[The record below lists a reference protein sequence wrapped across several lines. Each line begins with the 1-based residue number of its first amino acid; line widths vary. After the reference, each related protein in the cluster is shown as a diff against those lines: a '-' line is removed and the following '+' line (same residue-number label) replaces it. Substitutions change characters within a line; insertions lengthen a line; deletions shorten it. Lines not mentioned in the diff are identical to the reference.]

1 MQAYAK
7 QLQDSSS
14 LPPIETERISLNSH
28 SEVKKRRELMD
39 LASNDNGSI
48 NLAVLAKNVAGN
60 LYGSNE
66 RDNQNYKTSFV
77 NDSDS
82 AGSFLATGLSTVGP
96 NTAHNN
102 KRQQQSNY
110 AHQLEMDILKKNQQQ
125 TSDERISLKE
135 PPSSSRVRRDPSN
148 TTLRLNS
155 HDISTTDRLGIE
167 KFKREEYI
175 SMSEQDKYREPPS
188 SSRAPIIR
196 TTSPAGRMTSL
207 SIGDDE
213 SRKMAE
219 RAKKLDYSR
228 LLANDKKQKPI
239 EIERVPLSPRLRK
252 NLALKIYQKEQQEE
266 MQNRNIPSDS
276 MTQHLE
282 QRERLK
288 QNFQS
293 DPNENSKMRD
303 LLSQY
308 EVPSRHLAN
317 SNIDHFHIGYPQ
329 NRDFQQYSVNPQE
342 AAERSAAMRINRLGN
357 QESYQNSLR
366 DQIIQLSSRKENP
379 YDSTPKE
386 SPRDHY
392 SSILHGL
399 PTNWTTRASENVIRG
414 SEVNNNYS
422 NIQNRREINNN
433 NMNLPNPSDHIDIR
447 GLELLKQRQAPS
459 YINPNNPNE
468 SIYFGSQQKSLMV
481 PQDYTY

>member
-1 MQAYAK
+1 
-7 QLQDSSS
+7 
-14 LPPIETERISLNSH
+14 
-28 SEVKKRRELMD
+28 MD
-39 LASNDNGSI
+39 LASNDNGSV
-48 NLAVLAKNVAGN
+48 NLSVLAKNVAGN

-66 RDNQNYKTSFV
+66 RDNQNYKTGFV
-77 NDSDS
+77 NGSDS
-82 AGSFLATGLSTVGP
+82 AGSFLATGLSNVGP
-96 NTAHNN
+96 NTAHNI

-135 PPSSSRVRRDPSN
+135 PPVRRDPSN

-167 KFKREEYI
+167 RFKREEYL
-175 SMSEQDKYREPPS
+175 SLSEQDKYRNPIQ

-196 TTSPAGRMTSL
+196 SSSPAGRMTSL

-213 SRKMAE
+213 SRKMAD
-219 RAKKLDYSR
+219 RAKKMDYSR
-228 LLANDKKQKPI
+228 QLANDAKQKPI

-252 NLALKIYQKEQQEE
+252 TMALKLYQKEQQEE
-266 MQNRNIPSDS
+266 IQNRNISSDS

-282 QRERLK
+282 ERERLR

-293 DPNENSKMRD
+293 DLNFQIKDNENSKMRD

-308 EVPSRHLAN
+308 EVPSRPSAN
-317 SNIDHFHIGYPQ
+317 SNIDHSHVGYPQ

-379 YDSTPKE
+379 YDSTQKE

-399 PTNWTTRASENVIRG
+399 PTNWTARAPENVTRG
-414 SEVNNNYS
+414 SELNNNYS
-422 NIQNRREINNN
+422 NIQNRREIINSN

-447 GLELLKQRQAPS
+447 GLELMKQRQA

-468 SIYFGSQQKSLMV
+468 SIYFGTQQKSLMV